1 MTIIQDPEEP
11 SFSRVVCD
19 REGCYEGGKRAQT
32 LKMPEPER
40 QQSFIDMIGWLT
52 RRTMVGKDQV
62 LVTHLCPF
70 CAAHDGHPENL
81 KKLSDIFYGRNR
93 E

>member
-1 MTIIQDPEEP
+1 MTIVQDKPW
-11 SFSRVVCD
+11 SRVVCD
-19 REGCYEGGKRAQT
+19 RDGCYEGGKRSQT
-32 LKMPEPER
+32 LKMPEPEE
-40 QQSFIDMIGWLT
+40 QQLFIEQIGWLT
-52 RRTMVGKDQV
+52 RRTQLAGGRV

-93 E
+93 G